1 MAALLSAVGL
11 MTDGMDEAAAQ
22 TSSTWTGGAGN
33 GTWSLASNWS
43 TLPTTSGTWSL
54 FFGGTTQT
62 TSAND
67 IGTINLSGLSFTN
80 DGSVG
85 QTATFT
91 LSGSTLALSN
101 SLITT
106 TNASGFAPNGDSI
119 GNRLSLSGSTTVSLG
134 AGHNLTIAGDISGV
148 AATLLK
154 VDSGALYL
162 TGSNSYS
169 GPTYINFGN
178 VRTGSGGAS
187 SDSNSYA
194 LGTGD
199 VVVGSGGM
207 LSVRNS
213 STVSNNIW
221 ISGTGATVGASGGA
235 PLMGSFGASN
245 QTAVVSG
252 TVTLGD
258 STSISSW
265 GSSGV
270 TNSKLLLT
278 GPIELGANTLTFTQC
293 VTAGATTSTEV
304 RGGIAGTGSV
314 IVDGT
319 ANIFITRASS
329 YTGGTRIA
337 SGTLHTSDSGAL
349 GSGALAVNGGTLDL
363 SGTALSVGTLS
374 GSSSGLITSLV
385 GGAASLIVNQ
395 SADATYAGSITDGA
409 GVVGL
414 TKNGAAALYLTGSN
428 SYSGPTYINFGNVR
442 TGSGGAS
449 SDSNNYA
456 LGTGDVVVSGGGM
469 LSVRNSSTVSNN
481 IWISGTGATPAPYTG
496 GGPLCGSF
504 GASNQTAVVSGTVT
518 LGGSTSITTWGSSG
532 VTNSKLLLTGPI
544 ELGSNTLT
552 FTQCVTAGA
561 TTYTEVSGAIAGT
574 GSVIVDGTASVYLN
588 GVNTYSGATTVR
600 SGMLGGHGTIAG
612 AVAVE
617 SGATIAP
624 GSLADSTGT
633 LSVGSLQLA
642 AGAFA
647 SMQIGGTSV
656 GTFDQI
662 ASIANVDFG
671 PTPTGGN
678 LAIDFMTGGFA
689 TGDCWQLFSGASF
702 SGHLNSVSATG
713 AYGTLE
719 FTYRGNGE
727 WNATSGLLAAGQ
739 SFSFYENS
747 NQAFKGRFT
756 AGQLVV
762 VPEPSAF
769 VIAGAGLFIAGCYHL
784 KRRRRARNSDT
795 RRD

>member
-33 GTWSLASNWS
+33 GTWSNASNWS

-187 SDSNSYA
+187 SDSNNYA

-199 VVVGSGGM
+199 VVVSGGGM

-258 STSISSW
+258 STSI
-265 GSSGV
+265 
-270 TNSKLLLT
+270 
-278 GPIELGANTLTFTQC
+278 
-293 VTAGATTSTEV
+293 TS
-304 RGGIAGTGSV
+304 
-314 IVDGT
+314 
-319 ANIFITRASS
+319 
-329 YTGGTRIA
+329 
-337 SGTLHTSDSGAL
+337 
-349 GSGALAVNGGTLDL
+349 
-363 SGTALSVGTLS
+363 
-374 GSSSGLITSLV
+374 
-385 GGAASLIVNQ
+385 
-395 SADATYAGSITDGA
+395 
-409 GVVGL
+409 
-414 TKNGAAALYLTGSN
+414 
-428 SYSGPTYINFGNVR
+428 
-442 TGSGGAS
+442 
-449 SDSNNYA
+449 
-456 LGTGDVVVSGGGM
+456 
-469 LSVRNSSTVSNN
+469 
-481 IWISGTGATPAPYTG
+481 
-496 GGPLCGSF
+496 
-504 GASNQTAVVSGTVT
+504 
-518 LGGSTSITTWGSSG
+518 WGSSG

-561 TTYTEVSGAIAGT
+561 TTYTEVGGAIAGT

-662 ASIANVDFG
+662 TSIANVDFG
-671 PTPTGGN
+671 PTPMGGN

-689 TGDCWQLFSGASF
+689 TGDSWQLFSGASF

-747 NQAFKGRFT
+747 NQAFRGRFT

-784 KRRRRARNSDT
+784 KRRRRARSSDT